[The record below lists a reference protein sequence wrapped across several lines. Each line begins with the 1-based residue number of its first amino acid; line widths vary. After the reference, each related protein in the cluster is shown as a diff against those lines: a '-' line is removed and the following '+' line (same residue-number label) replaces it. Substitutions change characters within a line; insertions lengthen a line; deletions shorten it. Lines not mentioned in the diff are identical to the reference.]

1 MLNIQKRLTN
11 SFYVLLGLPA
21 TAMGFGLSV
30 QIAVLSWILT
40 EKYGLN
46 IHEVGIVWAAGPI
59 AGILGQVII
68 GAISDKVWFWGGRRK
83 PFIIIG
89 GVLAALMIYC
99 LPRLDL
105 IDHALGVGN
114 IMAVAITV
122 ALTLDLSI
130 NVGFNPTR
138 SIIADVTPE
147 GEARTK
153 GFSWMQ
159 SISNLFGAGAYL
171 ISALVDNYTL
181 IYIGVVLILVFT
193 IVPSLFIEEPAEM
206 EEISD
211 EGKAKTGLSEIL
223 GALTPLY
230 GYLLLSI
237 YAIGAKLQWFTETQL
252 SLFIILGIGA
262 LLMLVTIFRRE
273 KGQLPEIANQISFRK
288 LLAAHSF
295 TWLGVQ
301 TMFVYTFFFILQK
314 LNADN
319 NEAGK
324 MVGWAFFALNGFGS
338 IFLFYMIEPLTK
350 RIGRVKT
357 HIIALGLMVVGY
369 YGIAFYTNTEYV
381 FYAFMVILSIG
392 WASLVSLPFAVM
404 TEKINKSKMGLYMG
418 IFNLSVVLPQLV
430 ASFMLGKEI
439 ELAEDKSLIFIISG
453 SALLISALL
462 WVLVKDK
469 SSTAVE

>member
-1 MLNIQKRLTN
+1 MLKIQKKLTGL
-11 SFYVLLGLPA
+11 FYVVLGLPA
-21 TAMGFGLSV
+21 TAMGFGLSI

-40 EKYGLN
+40 EKYGLD

-59 AGILGQVII
+59 AGILGQLII
-68 GAISDKVWFWGGRRK
+68 GAISDKIWFWGGRRK

-89 GVLAALMIYC
+89 GVLAALMIYL

-105 IDHALGVGN
+105 IDTALGIGN

-147 GEARTK
+147 GEPRTK
-153 GFSWMQ
+153 AFSWMQ

-171 ISALVDNYTL
+171 ISALVGNYTL
-181 IYIGVVLILVFT
+181 IYIGVVLILAFT
-193 IVPSLFIEEPAEM
+193 IIPSIFIEEPTEM
-206 EEISD
+206 QSENESHEEDS
-211 EGKAKTGLSEIL
+211 GMGEIL
-223 GALTPLY
+223 KALTPLY
-230 GYLLLSI
+230 GYLLLSL
-237 YAIGAKLQWFTETQL
+237 YGIGAKLELFPETKTTL
-252 SLFIILGIGA
+252 YIILGIGA
-262 LLMLVTIFRRE
+262 ALMVYTIAQKERGKDADEDNNR
-273 KGQLPEIANQISFRK
+273 SYRK

-301 TMFVYTFFFILQK
+301 TMFVYAFFFILQK
-314 LNADN
+314 LNSEN

-357 HIIALGLMVVGY
+357 HIIALMLMTVGY
-369 YGIAFYTNTEYV
+369 FGIAYFTVNQYV
-381 FYAFMVILSIG
+381 FYAFMVLLSIG

-404 TEKINKSKMGLYMG
+404 TEKINKAKMGLYMG

-430 ASFMLGKEI
+430 ASFILGKEI
-439 ELAEDKSLIFIISG
+439 ELAQDKSLIFIISG
-453 SALLISALL
+453 ICLLISSVL
-462 WVLVKDK
+462 WVTVKDK
-469 SSTAVE
+469 KTVVSK